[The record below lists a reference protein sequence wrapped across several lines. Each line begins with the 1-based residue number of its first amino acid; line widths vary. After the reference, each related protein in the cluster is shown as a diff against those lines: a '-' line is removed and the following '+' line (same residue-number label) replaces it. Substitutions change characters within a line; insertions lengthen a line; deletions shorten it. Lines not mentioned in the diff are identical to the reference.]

1 MSRLVQNIPAT
12 DPLMNAEK
20 KVVIDRILTENLGK
34 DGAITVA
41 LNELQSQWNT
51 GRKNGKWRC
60 PRSGSR

>member
-1 MSRLVQNIPAT
+1 
-12 DPLMNAEK
+12 MNAEK